1 MPFFVDLSSAFFL
14 ARKPFEPITVT
25 DEVPVEIG
33 PEEIPAEPIV
43 DTGLPIP
50 SSYDVDIM
58 RLLVQD
64 PFHLYAYWQLKDNP
78 FDRLNRLFPAREH
91 DGFHTVVKLIDE
103 TNNIAV
109 YFDAAF
115 GRNYWFTVF
124 PDRTYK
130 VELGVRSPRFG
141 YIRLMSS
148 NTVTTPRGTISNEV
162 APEPEYRIAAE
173 EFVQVLRESHLVPER
188 AFTPEGVLPV
198 PMTTLEANAGVWDS
212 LPDSFKRLVAVIADI
227 QAGRDYDR
235 LWDRLDRAELT
246 AMLREFLT
254 TISRM
259 SGDGELGYMLLLRY
273 LPELLRRALAE
284 EGPIEVS
291 GPLQAYLA
299 ERLGMAASEMN
310 VTPREFNLT
319 QSSEQRPV
327 RNGDSGPWLP
337 SMNS

>member
-33 PEEIPAEPIV
+33 PEDIPAEPIV

-50 SSYDVDIM
+50 SHYDVDIM

-64 PFHLYAYWQLKDNP
+64 PFHIYCYWQLKDNP
-78 FDRLNRLFPAREH
+78 YDRLNRIFPVREH
-91 DGFHTVVKLIDE
+91 DSFHTVLKLIDE

-115 GRNYWFTVF
+115 ARNYWFSVF
-124 PDRTYK
+124 PDRKYK

-148 NTVTTPRGTISNEV
+148 NAVHTPRGTISNEV
-162 APEPEYRIAAE
+162 APEPEYKIEAE
-173 EFVQVLRESHLVPER
+173 EYVQVLRESHLVPER

-198 PMTTLEANAGVWDS
+198 PMTTLEERVGMWES

-235 LWDRLDRAELT
+235 LWERLDQAELT
-246 AMLREFLT
+246 AMVREFLAI
-254 TISRM
+254 ISQM

-299 ERLGMAASEMN
+299 ERLGMTASEMN
-310 VTPREFNLT
+310 ATPYDFNLIH
-319 QSSEQRPV
+319 SSEQRLDKGEQ
-327 RNGDSGPWLP
+327 RGPWMP
-337 SMNS
+337 SMKS